1 MQTQRKTLSRG
12 KKNKSGVGV
21 DRNTAM
27 YVFSKNLSP
36 YSNLISKQPHPD
48 LCFSQPPPTH
58 FTIYLSTSLIIQS
71 PHNSTTKHPAN
82 LADSCE

>member
-21 DRNTAM
+21 DRNTAL

-36 YSNLISKQPHPD
+36 YSILISK
-48 LCFSQPPPTH
+48 
-58 FTIYLSTSLIIQS
+58 
-71 PHNSTTKHPAN
+71 
-82 LADSCE
+82 